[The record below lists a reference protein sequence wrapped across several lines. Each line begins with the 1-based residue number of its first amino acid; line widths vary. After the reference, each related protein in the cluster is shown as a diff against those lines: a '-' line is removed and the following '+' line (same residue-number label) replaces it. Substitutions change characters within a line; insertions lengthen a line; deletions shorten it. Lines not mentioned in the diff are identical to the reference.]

1 MEDREPYTK
10 EMLSKSQMEL
20 TNPDFERLV
29 MNKIRRASARKV
41 FIKNLLLACLIV
53 LTLET
58 IIFLAV
64 WYFPFSDFT
73 PALIALPHHILPA
86 LAGLGGWIIEN
97 QIFILPL
104 VILLIIGKIV
114 ESRFRFG

>member
-1 MEDREPYTK
+1 MEDREPFTQ

-29 MNKIRRASARKV
+29 MHKIRRASAKKS
-41 FIKNLLLACLIV
+41 FTKNLLLACLII

-58 IIFLAV
+58 IIFLVV
-64 WYFPFSDFT
+64 WLFPLSDLT
-73 PALIALPHHILPA
+73 RTLMALPHHILPA
-86 LAGLGGWIIEN
+86 LIGLGGWIIEN
-97 QIFILPL
+97 QFFILPL

-114 ESRFRFG
+114 ESKFRYG